1 MAIENIGVTTRLYST
16 MILVYLRTIFV
27 ALIFLGFPFIV
38 SAIITYFTIV
48 GVQIVLLVIF
58 ATVAVLLL
66 LVITHLNSALDIFVE
81 ATWYGAYQM
90 NKLENPTESSTHS
103 SHDDHHAHDSGSHSA
118 HHIALA

>member
-1 MAIENIGVTTRLYST
+1 

-90 NKLENPTESSTHS
+90 NKAEDAKE
-103 SHDDHHAHDSGSHSA
+103 GGVKEEA
-118 HHIALA
+118 HHMEVSHTGGTHHIIVA